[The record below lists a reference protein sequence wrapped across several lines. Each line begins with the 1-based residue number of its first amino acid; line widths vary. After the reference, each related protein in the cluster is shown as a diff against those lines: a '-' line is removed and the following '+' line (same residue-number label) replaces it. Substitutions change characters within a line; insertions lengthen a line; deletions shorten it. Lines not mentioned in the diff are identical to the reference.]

1 MSAAVIARG
10 IRPDDW
16 NIALLLHVFGALTLI
31 GALVLASSAL
41 LLAWRSSPDGSAAL
55 LRLGFRSLYLGVIP
69 AYLAMRIGAEWILS
83 KEHLQDAKLTWLDIG
98 FTTADMGIVVV
109 LIGTLLAGLAV
120 RRAGPSSGSGGL
132 VGASGILATVV
143 LIAYL
148 VAIWAMTTK
157 PT

>member
-16 NIALLLHVFGALTLI
+16 NIALLLHVFGALALI

-41 LLAWRSSPDGSAAL
+41 LLAWRSEPGGAASL
-55 LRLGFRSLYLGVIP
+55 LHLGFRSLYLGVVP
-69 AYLAMRIGAEWILS
+69 AYLAMRIGAEWIVS
-83 KEHLQDAKLTWLDIG
+83 KEGLQDAKLTWLDIG
-98 FTTADMGIVVV
+98 FTTADLGIVVV

-120 RRAGPSSGSGGL
+120 RRGRSSPQSGGL
-132 VGASGILATVV
+132 VGASAILATLV

-157 PT
+157 PD